1 MDVLTDDH
9 EREQVVRQWWHEYWK
24 PITLG
29 IVIALAGLVGFRQWQ
44 SYQLHSSQE
53 QAYTLYQEQAKLAM
67 PNATLDSAN
76 KFIEEHK
83 DVYGALLALD
93 VASVHA
99 VKGNYEDAVK
109 NVNFAKEN
117 GGELIAPLAGIAQAK
132 IQTQLGKYD
141 DALKTVDGIK
151 DESYAIECSELK
163 GDILFAKGDTEGAHN
178 AYKKAIDLSVEKK
191 VAINSLLQ
199 MKFDNVIKTGEKPA
213 YITARENI
221 ATQTK

>member
-76 KFIEEHK
+76 KFIEEQ
-83 DVYGALLALD
+83 
-93 VASVHA
+93 
-99 VKGNYEDAVK
+99 

-163 GDILFAKGDTEGAHN
+163 GDILSAKGDTEGAHN

-199 MKFDNVIKTGEKPA
+199 MKFDNVINAGEKPA